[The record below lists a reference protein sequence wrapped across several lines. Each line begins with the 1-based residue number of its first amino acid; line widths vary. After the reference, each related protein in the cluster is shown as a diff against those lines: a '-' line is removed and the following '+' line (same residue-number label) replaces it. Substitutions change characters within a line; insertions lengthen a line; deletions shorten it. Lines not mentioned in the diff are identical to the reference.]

1 MFLRNSYMCTTLV
14 VAGFD
19 IILQFDFILFF
30 SKAAEDD
37 CG

>member
-19 IILQFDFILFF
+19 IILQFDFYFIFF
-30 SKAAEDD
+30 
-37 CG
+37 